1 MSITDE
7 LRKWWVRRFPVI
19 SKELHKDFTAIAD
32 RIDAEHK
39 KACDDAW
46 NDGYEA
52 DYLGI
57 ENWLIEHPQ
66 VMEHHGFVR
75 LPKDANGEYIRVGD
89 VMDKGKVTCIR
100 DCGKGW
106 EVILNDLYTYDASSL
121 HHHAPTVEDVLRGM
135 LYKAHIY
142 DEQEMELLPDLIAEY
157 AKRLRLANDD
167 E

>member
-7 LRKWWVRRFPVI
+7 LRNYANHRIDVTRDP
-19 SKELHKDFTAIAD
+19 LLAIAD
-32 RIDAEHK
+32 SIDAEHK

-46 NDGYEA
+46 NNGYEA

-75 LPKDANGEYIRVGD
+75 LPKDANGEYISVGD

-106 EVILNDLYTYDASSL
+106 EVVLNDLYTYDASSL
-121 HHHAPTVEDVLRGM
+121 HHHAQTVEDVLEEFAHAI
-135 LYKAHIY
+135 LNQKADY
-142 DEQEMELLPDLIAEY
+142 RKQNIAEY
-157 AKRLRLANDD
+157 AAKLRLKEDA
-167 E
+167 